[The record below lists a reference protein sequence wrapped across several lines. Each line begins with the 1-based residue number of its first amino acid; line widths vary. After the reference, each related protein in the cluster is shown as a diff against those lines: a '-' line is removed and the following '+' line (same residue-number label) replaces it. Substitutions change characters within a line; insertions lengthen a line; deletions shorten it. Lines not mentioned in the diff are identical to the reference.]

1 MKQRFSSLDVKVIA
15 YELSTSL
22 CSLRLANAYDLSSR
36 IFLLKFAK
44 PNHRQQLV
52 IDSGFRCHLTS
63 FNRVTATAPSA
74 FVTRLRKFL
83 RTRRVTSVSQVGTD
97 RIIEIQFSD
106 GQYRLFL
113 EFYAGGNIVLTDKEL
128 NILALLRIV
137 SEGHDQEELRVGLKY
152 SLDNRQNY
160 KGIPPLSVERVKE
173 ALQRAIDKD
182 QGEPVA
188 PSKKAKQKAGN
199 DLRKALAVSINEYPP
214 TLVEHALR
222 VSEFDSS
229 LRPEEVL
236 RDEAL
241 LEGLINALKA
251 AEQIMQDITSSG
263 QSKGYIIAK
272 PLKGNTVVKP
282 PSEGVTDDNKQNY
295 GNLMYDDFHPFR
307 PRQFQDNADLITLIF
322 EGFNKAVDEF
332 FSSIEAQKLES
343 RVTEREDHAKKKLE
357 AARQD
362 HVKRLGGLQQIQ
374 ELNVRKAQA
383 IEANLQ
389 RVEEAVGAING
400 LVAQGMDWVEIARLI
415 EMEQSRQNPVAEMIG
430 LPLKLYEN
438 TATLLLAETTFEDEI
453 DYEGDET
460 DSDVSDSD
468 AENGKDSTKVPKDA
482 KPTEK
487 RLAVDV
493 DLALSPWSNARQYY
507 EQKKTAAVKEQ
518 KTLQSSSKALRNT
531 EKKITA
537 DLKKGL
543 KQEKQILR
551 PVRKQLWF
559 EKFVF
564 FISSDG
570 YLVLGGK
577 DAQQNEILYKRY
589 LKKGDVY
596 VHADLHGAASVIIK
610 NNSLTPGAP
619 VPPSTL
625 SQAGNLS
632 VVTSSA
638 WDSKAIM
645 SAWWVNSEQVSKTAP
660 TGEYLTTG
668 GFMVRG
674 KKNFL
679 PPAQLLMGFGVM
691 FQISE
696 ESKPKHVKHRLL
708 DKEKSV
714 GDLLDSTLPRS
725 DATEPAPVPK
735 IHQEALRN
743 DDDLDDQEQPT
754 DEEDDSATESEAGE
768 NSLSVAGH
776 VNPLQSDG
784 ALPMYGRITDDDDDS
799 SQQDEE
805 AEEVGDYEQS
815 DKANSE
821 QDPEDEDSEEIGY
834 TDKDDHNE
842 EAVAK
847 NKSLNTPTTNGSS
860 EPGVRHLSAKE
871 RRLLRKG
878 LNPTEGSQ
886 PSPATTDND
895 SQDPTSNTVPQ
906 QRQQQQHQQHQQHQ
920 QPPSKTTSTPQTP
933 HVRGKHGKLAKQK
946 TKYAAQDDN
955 DRALAMRLLGS
966 QAAVQKASDDALAR
980 KAREDE
986 AEFQKQR
993 RREQHARATK
1003 EGKEHEEI
1011 RRMTLEEGVEVLD
1024 DDEKEE
1030 LTTPLDEFV
1039 GTPLPGDELLAAIP
1053 VCAPWVALGNY
1064 KYRVKLQPGSTKKG
1078 KAVKEILHKWC
1089 VVDGGD
1095 KKKVDEKAED
1105 GEKMWPREVEL
1116 IRGWRETEV
1125 INTVPVGKVRVMMS
1139 GGGSSAGGKGGGQT
1153 KGKARGGKGS
1163 KKQR

>member
-1 MKQRFSSLDVKVIA
+1 
-15 YELSTSL
+15 
-22 CSLRLANAYDLSSR
+22 
-36 IFLLKFAK
+36 
-44 PNHRQQLV
+44 
-52 IDSGFRCHLTS
+52 
-63 FNRVTATAPSA
+63 
-74 FVTRLRKFL
+74 
-83 RTRRVTSVSQVGTD
+83 VSQVGTD
-97 RIIEIQFSD
+97 RIIEFQFSD

-113 EFYAGGNIVLTDKEL
+113 EFYAAGNIVLTDKEL

-137 SEGHDQEELRVGLKY
+137 SEGPDQEELRVGLKY
-152 SLDNRQNY
+152 SLDNSQNY
-160 KGIPPLSVERVKE
+160 KGVPPLSVERVKE
-173 ALQRAIDKD
+173 ALQRAVDKE
-182 QGEPVA
+182 QGEAAA
-188 PSKKAKQKAGN
+188 PSKKVKKRAG
-199 DLRKALAVSINEYPP
+199 DALRRALAISITEYPP
-214 TLVEHALR
+214 MLVEHAFR
-222 VSEFDSS
+222 VSEFNPS

-241 LEGLINALKA
+241 LEGLMNALKA
-251 AEQIMQDITSSG
+251 AQYIVQDITSSSK
-263 QSKGYIIAK
+263 SKGYIIAK
-272 PLKGNTVVKP
+272 PLKGTTVAKLP
-282 PSEGVTDDNKQNY
+282 PEGVSDDSIEKH

-307 PRQFQDNADLITLIF
+307 PRQFEDDSELTTLEF

-343 RVTEREDHAKKKLE
+343 RLTEREDHAKKKLE

-362 HVKRLGGLQQIQ
+362 HEKRLGGLQKIQ

-389 RVEEAVGAING
+389 RVEEAIGAING
-400 LVAQGMDWVEIARLI
+400 LIAQGMDWVEIARLI
-415 EMEQSRQNPVAEMIG
+415 EMEQSRQNPVAEMIK

-438 TATLLLAETTFEDEI
+438 TATLLLAEMTFEDEI

-460 DSDVSDSD
+460 DSEVSDSD
-468 AENGKDSTKVPKDA
+468 AENAKDSTKVTKDSKTA
-482 KPTEK
+482 EK

-507 EQKKTAAVKEQ
+507 DQKKTAAVKEQ

-543 KQEKQILR
+543 KQEKQVMR

-570 YLVLGGK
+570 YLILGGK

-589 LKKGDVY
+589 LKKGDIY

-610 NNSLTPGAP
+610 NNPLTPDAP
-619 VPPSTL
+619 IPPSTL

-632 VVTSSA
+632 IVTSSA
-638 WDSKAIM
+638 WDSKAVM
-645 SAWWVNSEQVSKTAP
+645 SAWWVNSDQVSKTAP

-668 GFMVRG
+668 GFMIRG

-696 ESKPKHVKHRLL
+696 ESKAKHVKHRLH
-708 DKEKSV
+708 DKETAAD
-714 GDLLDSTLPRS
+714 DLVDSTLPPS
-725 DATEPAPVPK
+725 DAAEPEKAPQTD
-735 IHQEALRN
+735 QEALRD
-743 DDDLDDQEQPT
+743 DDDLDDEEESPN
-754 DEEDDSATESEAGE
+754 EEDESATESEAGE
-768 NSLSVAGH
+768 DNRSTAGEI
-776 VNPLQSDG
+776 NPLQSNG
-784 ALPMYGRITDDDDDS
+784 TPPMLGRIVSEDDS
-799 SQQDEE
+799 SPDDEE
-805 AEEVGDYEQS
+805 AGEYEQS
-815 DKANSE
+815 E
-821 QDPEDEDSEEIGY
+821 QVNGEQGPQDEDREELGG
-834 TDKDDHNE
+834 TDKDDHDE
-842 EAVAK
+842 EEVTLD
-847 NKSLNTPTTNGSS
+847 NSLDTPTKDGSS
-860 EPGVRHLSAKE
+860 KPGIRHLSAKE

-878 LNPTEGSQ
+878 QNPTERSQ
-886 PSPATTDND
+886 PSTKAADND
-895 SQDPTSNTVPQ
+895 SQDPTSDAT
-906 QRQQQQHQQHQQHQ
+906 
-920 QPPSKTTSTPQTP
+920 PPKPAPPTKPTSTPQP
-933 HVRGKHGKLAKQK
+933 SHVRGKHGKLNKQK
-946 TKYAAQDDN
+946 TKYATQDAT

-966 QAAVQKASDDALAR
+966 QAASQKASDAAAAR
-980 KAREDE
+980 QAREDE
-986 AEFQKQR
+986 AAFQKQR
-993 RREQHARATK
+993 RRDQHARAAK

-1011 RRMTLEEGVEVLD
+1011 RRLTLEEGIEVLD

-1030 LTTPLDEFV
+1030 LTRPLDEFI

-1053 VCAPWVALGNY
+1053 VCAPWAALGNY

-1078 KAVKEILHKWC
+1078 KAVKEILHKWS
-1089 VVDGGD
+1089 VIDGAD
-1095 KKKVDEKAED
+1095 RRKVDEKGED

-1125 INTVPVGKVRVMMS
+1125 INTVPVSKVRVMMS
-1139 GGGSSAGGKGGGQT
+1139 GGGSSAGAKGGGQT